1 MKTLVFSDIHGNAV
15 ALEAMLADIE
25 RRGERFDQTVC
36 LGDAIQGGLQPSE
49 VVARLRAMGCPIV
62 MGNADDWLLTGQDSG
77 AEAISEE
84 RRKRLDAIR
93 DWQLARLSRDD
104 IAFIQSFQ
112 PTIELT
118 LDAGRTLLCFHG
130 SPKSFDDVIL
140 PSTADEVV
148 RGFLEPQPQRIYC
161 GGHTHVQFI
170 RHFGRT
176 FHFNPGSVGVAFRHD
191 QPEDHFRRDP
201 WAEYVVLTVDGGQID
216 LSFRR
221 VPFDVAQLIEL
232 YRDRGVPYAETTIG
246 ELTAP

>member
-25 RRGERFDQTVC
+25 RRGERFDQKVC
-36 LGDAIQGGLQPSE
+36 LGDAIQGGPQPCE
-49 VVARLRAMGCPIV
+49 VVARLREIGCPIV
-62 MGNADDWLLTGQDSG
+62 MGNADAWLLTGQDSG
-77 AEAISEE
+77 AEAIAEA

-93 DWQLARLSRDD
+93 EWQLAQLSNDD

-112 PTIELT
+112 PTIELA

-140 PSTADEVV
+140 PSTPDEAV
-148 RGFLEPQPQRIYC
+148 RGFLEPQQRRIYC
-161 GGHTHVQFI
+161 GGHTHVQFM

-176 FHFNPGSVGVAFRHD
+176 FHFNPGSVGVTYRHD
-191 QPEDHFRRDP
+191 QPENNFKRDP
-201 WAEYVVLTVDGGQID
+201 WAEYAVLTVEGEQID

-221 VPFDVAQLIEL
+221 VPFDVAQLIGV
-232 YRDRGVPYAETTIG
+232 YRSRGVPYAENAIT
-246 ELTAP
+246 ELER